1 MKHVL
6 KALGLLLVLLL
17 GCMAWFIQS
26 HRPDYSFNIQAEGIS
41 SPVNITFDDM
51 GVPHIYAESERD
63 AMFGLG
69 YVHASE
75 RLWQMD
81 LLRRAGGGE
90 LSALLGE
97 DMVANDQ
104 YLRTLGMRESA
115 DKVTKAFL
123 AEGPQR
129 IQETMASY
137 IAGINRFIEE
147 GKTPLEYKLLGA
159 TPKPFDTHDVYCAT
173 GFMAYSF
180 AIHLKFEPILD
191 WMKDNLDPAYFSDL
205 ATGVDG
211 FTTIPVTGSPAD
223 ARWDALMPVTA
234 STPTPAANHSASDIS
249 GIAAFFGLSNRMAN
263 VTNMRPNAEFYSLG
277 R

>member
-1 MKHVL
+1 MNHVL
-6 KALGLLLVLLL
+6 KVLGLILVLLL

-26 HRPDYSFNIQAEGIS
+26 HRPDYGFNIQAEGIS

-90 LSALLGE
+90 LSALPGE

-123 AEGPQR
+123 A
-129 IQETMASY
+129 
-137 IAGINRFIEE
+137 
-147 GKTPLEYKLLGA
+147 
-159 TPKPFDTHDVYCAT
+159 
-173 GFMAYSF
+173 
-180 AIHLKFEPILD
+180 
-191 WMKDNLDPAYFSDL
+191 
-205 ATGVDG
+205 
-211 FTTIPVTGSPAD
+211 
-223 ARWDALMPVTA
+223 
-234 STPTPAANHSASDIS
+234 
-249 GIAAFFGLSNRMAN
+249 
-263 VTNMRPNAEFYSLG
+263 
-277 R
+277 